1 MPGIFEHDKWSPAQP
16 PLTGPTR
23 ALYFWRTGPC
33 QRTLLQKHLL
43 EAVQAH
49 AGEVVVDL
57 EHATYIDSAGL
68 GVLVSAHNR
77 LMARGGNLVTCSP
90 TPRSMK
96 SLEIAGLS
104 SYLNIEA

>member
-1 MPGIFEHDKWSPAQP
+1 VLSISGELDLASAP
-16 PLTGPTR
+16 
-23 ALYFWRTGPC
+23 
-33 QRTLLQKHLL
+33 LLQQHFL

-77 LMARGGNLVTCSP
+77 LMAGGGNLVTCSP
-90 TPRSMK
+90 TPR
-96 SLEIAGLS
+96 
-104 SYLNIEA
+104 